1 MSQVTVEHPLR
12 ETFHSQQML
21 ALYRA
26 VHQLHD
32 FWRGPDTALVVM
44 RLAHGRVG
52 GSSTRFPSDLAPRKR
67 PRPWGRGL
75 LRREGDS
82 NPRDP

>member
-52 GSSTRFPSDLAPRKR
+52 GSSTRFPF
-67 PRPWGRGL
+67 
-75 LRREGDS
+75 
-82 NPRDP
+82 